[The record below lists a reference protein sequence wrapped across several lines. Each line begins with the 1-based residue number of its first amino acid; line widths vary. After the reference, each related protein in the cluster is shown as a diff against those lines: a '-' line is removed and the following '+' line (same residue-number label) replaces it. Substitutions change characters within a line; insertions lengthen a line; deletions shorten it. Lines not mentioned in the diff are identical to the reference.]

1 MGLGIFL
8 LKRIA
13 WMVPTLFG
21 VSLIMFCLTTLIPG
35 DPALL
40 RLGHFA
46 TAEQLQ
52 QLRTEMGLDKPP
64 HERYWLYLSGV
75 VRGDLGR
82 SWRTGDTVAN
92 DLKARFPAT
101 LELGLYSTILS
112 IVLGIPIGVV
122 TAAHK
127 DSYLDYGGK
136 LYGVLGVAVPL
147 FWLGLILVY
156 VFYYQLG
163 IAPAPTGRIDMLVD
177 PPPRI
182 TGLYVVDSVLSGD
195 MEALWSSLSHLVLPV
210 MTLTFIVAAS
220 IARMTYTSMRRVL
233 SAPYIQV
240 GHAYGISPHRMVY
253 KYALKNALMP
263 VITFIGL
270 QVGFLIGGVVLVE
283 VVFALPGIGRYAVD
297 SILVNDFAPVQ
308 GFVLVVLV
316 VYLGVNLL
324 ADVLY
329 GLVNPQVR
337 ASMEQE

>member
-1 MGLGIFL
+1 VGLLTFVIKRL
-8 LKRIA
+8 L

-21 VSLIMFCLTTLIPG
+21 VSVIMFCLTILIPG

-40 RLGHFA
+40 RLGNFA

-52 QLRTEMGLDKPP
+52 QLHIEMGLDKPS
-64 HERYWLYLSGV
+64 HERYWLYLKGLLQ
-75 VRGDLGR
+75 GDLGR
-82 SWRTGDTVAN
+82 SWRTGDAVTN

-101 LELGLYSTILS
+101 LELGLYSTTLS
-112 IVLGIPIGVV
+112 VLLGIPIGVV
-122 TAAHK
+122 TAARK

-136 LYGVLGVAVPL
+136 LYGVLGVAMPL

-156 VFYYQLG
+156 VFYYLLG
-163 IAPAPTGRIDMLVD
+163 IAPAPTGRLDMLVA
-177 PPPRI
+177 PPPRL

-195 MEALWSSLSHLVLPV
+195 MEALWSSISHLVLPV

-233 SAPYIQV
+233 SAQYILV
-240 GHAYGISPHRMVY
+240 GHAYGISPHRMIY

-263 VITFIGL
+263 VITFVGL
-270 QVGFLIGGVVLVE
+270 QIGFLIGGVVLVE

-297 SILVNDFAPVQ
+297 SLLVNDFAPVQ

-316 VYLGVNLL
+316 VYLCVNLL

-337 ASMEQE
+337 AALE